1 MPADRLYR
9 TDAVVLRRH
18 NTGEADR
25 ILTLFTPG
33 HGKVRAIVKGVR
45 RAKSRMGGHIEL
57 FTHVNVLIARG
68 RSLDIVTQAEMRH
81 PFGHLRD
88 DLWKTAYA
96 SYVAELIDHFAEERH
111 EGPESDDL
119 FTILVDALGFFNALP
134 GPDPVDGSSGASG
147 PDAHLVARAVELK
160 VLTVLGYAPELFHC
174 VHCRTRLQPG
184 ENRISAPAGGAL
196 CPDCGRRDQ
205 SARVMTVNAIKA
217 MRLLTSEPLS
227 VARRLVLTERE
238 HRDIE
243 LALRAHLAVILER
256 QLRTGDVLD
265 RLRAALPWRPPESP

>member
-33 HGKVRAIVKGVR
+33 HGKVRAIAKGVR
-45 RAKSRMGGHIEL
+45 RAKSRMGGHVEL

-96 SYVAELIDHFAEERH
+96 SYVAELIDHFAEERD
-111 EGPESDDL
+111 EGPESVDL
-119 FTILVDALGFFNALP
+119 FTILLDALGFFNALP
-134 GPDPVDGSSGASG
+134 APDPVDGSHASG

-160 VLTVLGYAPELFHC
+160 VLTVLGYVPELFHC

-184 ENRISAPAGGAL
+184 DNRISASRGGVL
-196 CPDCGRRDQ
+196 CPDCGRPDQ

-217 MRLLTSEPLS
+217 MRLLASEPLS

-238 HRDIE
+238 HRDID
-243 LALRAHLAVILER
+243 LALRAHLAVTLER

-265 RLRAALPWRPPESP
+265 RLRASMPWPAPGSP